1 MRGKGDDVVYGLGR
15 VRITPAYAGKRW
27 CTSGR
32 RSAAWDHP
40 RVCGEKSEARSSEL
54 PTGGSPPRMR
64 GKGVNVAVSD
74 ALVGITPAYA
84 GKRNVAM
91 RQKYAIWDHPRVCGE
106 KGGQFIDWLTNL
118 GSSPRMLGKVVHHAA
133 EVGVAWIT
141 PAYAGKRRQNSCILS
156 IDQDHPRACGEKLI
170 IPCAS
175 SSVQGSPPRMR
186 RKGRKGHGSRHQTR
200 ITPAYAGKSL

>member
-64 GKGVNVAVSD
+64 GKGSRCRTLQHRHRITPTYAGKRAVSLLTGSRILD
-74 ALVGITPAYA
+74 HPRVCGEKPRCVARISASLGSPPRMRGKVVAELSDNRFDRITPAYA
-84 GKRNVAM
+84 GKRFLRLFCVPY
-91 RQKYAIWDHPRVCGE
+91 REDHPRVCGE
-106 KGGQFIDWLTNL
+106 K
-118 GSSPRMLGKVVHHAA
+118 
-133 EVGVAWIT
+133 
-141 PAYAGKRRQNSCILS
+141 
-156 IDQDHPRACGEKLI
+156 
-170 IPCAS
+170 
-175 SSVQGSPPRMR
+175 
-186 RKGRKGHGSRHQTR
+186 
-200 ITPAYAGKSL
+200 

>member
-64 GKGVNVAVSD
+64 
-74 ALVGITPAYA
+74 
-84 GKRNVAM
+84 
-91 RQKYAIWDHPRVCGE
+91 
-106 KGGQFIDWLTNL
+106 
-118 GSSPRMLGKVVHHAA
+118 GKVVHHAA